1 MFRKSGS
8 AVIEGAAVAL
18 SLTGHEVVMFREP
31 MEALN
36 AFETAQFEILITR
49 ARFPVGQLNGVASL
63 KLSSLPSAQTESRW
77 IRCQPVQACAG
88 PIVSAIFAP
97 RLPSGFGAPTVLSR
111 AVWCSISALSL
122 APSRTT
128 IIDTHIQV
136 IKPMIA
142 PSEP

>member
-1 MFRKSGS
+1 MPRCY
-8 AVIEGAAVAL
+8 
-18 SLTGHEVVMFREP
+18 
-31 MEALN
+31 LN
-36 AFETAQFEILITR
+36 T
-49 ARFPVGQLNGVASL
+49 
-63 KLSSLPSAQTESRW
+63 PSAARRLSRLVVRRPPQGQEIPGSDLTDRGSRALPWASQTASKFHAERENVKAVR

-88 PIVSAIFAP
+88 PIVSAILAP
-97 RLPSGFGAPTVLSR
+97 RPPSGFGAPTVLSR

-136 IKPMIA
+136 IKPIMA